1 MAMEILER
9 PDEWRAT
16 FEAGWLAHFR
26 QTGEIDWKRYNRPRN
41 TAAPRGRAV
50 NLAVSRLI
58 LISSAGG
65 YLRQDQQAFDAEN
78 DLGDYTIRLFPS
90 NTDFAEIAFAHTH
103 YDHAA
108 VDADPQVL
116 LPLRHLE
123 DLVAEGRIGAQ
134 TANIISFMGYQ
145 PDVSRVLNEMI
156 PAIIAA
162 ARAERADAA
171 LLVPA

>member
-1 MAMEILER
+1 MGILER
-9 PDEWRAT
+9 PDEWRTA

-26 QTGEIDWKRYNRPRN
+26 QSGEIDWKQYNRPRN
-41 TAAPRGRAV
+41 ATAPAGKAV
-50 NLAVSRLI
+50 DLRQSRLI

-65 YLRQDQQAFDAEN
+65 YLRRDHQPFDAEN

-90 NTDFAEIAFAHTH
+90 NTDFADIDYAHTH

-134 TANIISFMGYQ
+134 TANVISFMGYQ
-145 PDVSRVLNEMI
+145 PDVSRVLNQMI
-156 PAIIAA
+156 PAIVAA
-162 ARAERADAA
+162 TRAERADAA